1 MPPGTRLFLDTFFVQ
16 ALLNARDSYHESA
29 KLLFPRVME
38 AEEEV
43 VTEAVLIEI
52 GNALSGAL
60 RRSAAAF
67 IRRCYSAANIT
78 VIPVDTPLL
87 TRALELYENRSD
99 KAWGP
104 ALSGCYERG
113 CEHYG

>member
-1 MPPGTRLFLDTFFVQ
+1 
-16 ALLNARDSYHESA
+16 
-29 KLLFPRVME
+29 ME
-38 AEEEV
+38 AEEVV